1 MIVRYE
7 PNRTPSALDWLYSC
21 LLVLWTLPTLLVNSG
36 QQSMAGSD
44 EGYYAQMAREMYLSG
59 NWLAPTFLGN
69 PYFEKPP
76 LNQWLIATSYTLFGV
91 SEWSARFP
99 STLAAILG
107 VLMTYFIGR
116 EFFEARRAFL
126 GALILPTIYL
136 WMSNGRLAGQD
147 VLLTFLELIG
157 IWCLLQA
164 PKFGRRFVALGWGV
178 MLGLSILLK
187 SSMALVSVVAL
198 LPYLLLQ
205 NKQHK
210 LIQNSYLYLGAGIGL
225 ALFGLW
231 YWLASQAYGNAV
243 YDGLFGILF
252 SLSQRDF
259 HHVGPFYYFWN
270 LPANTFPW
278 TFFALAGAWILWQ
291 EQKQSDFLL
300 LTYPFTFLLVL
311 QIFPTKTPYYLVQ
324 ICPFL
329 ALLAGVALDR
339 LWQQATR
346 EPGRRAPSYS
356 GAYTLR
362 SSQGIAW
369 LSYWI
374 AAFALLLLV
383 LVVVLHLSPNL
394 VPGASLYLPL
404 ATALGVVWLLPWVCY
419 MNRDWLGQWL
429 PLWTGSVIGAP
440 WLALIVAGWTT
451 SLGNYSPAFKD
462 FSQQKL
468 STLVNPQEPI
478 HLVYEGY
485 GDRFAEFA
493 ALAFYTPNPGNEMTA
508 TKVINNQEQKVWW
521 LSPESRQA
529 LDKVGFIYQPLAQV
543 QGWTLARSVR

>member
-7 PNRTPSALDWLYSC
+7 PNRTPAALDWLYSG
-21 LLVLWTLPTLLVNSG
+21 LLLLWTIPTLWVNSG

-76 LNQWLIATSYTLFGV
+76 LNQWLIATSYSLFGV

-99 STLAAILG
+99 SSLAALLG

-126 GALILPTIYL
+126 GALVLPTIYL
-136 WMSNGRLAGQD
+136 WISNGRLAGQD
-147 VLLTFLELIG
+147 VVLTFLELVG

-164 PKFGRRFVALGWGV
+164 PKTGTRFVAIGWGV

-187 SSMALVSVVAL
+187 SSMALVPVVAL
-198 LPYLLLQ
+198 LPYLLFQ
-205 NKQHK
+205 NKRHK
-210 LIQNSYLYLGAGIGL
+210 LIQNSYLYIGAGAGL
-225 ALFGLW
+225 ALFGVW
-231 YWLASQAYGNAV
+231 YWLTSKAYGNAV

-252 SLSQRDF
+252 SLSKRDF

-278 TFFALAGAWILWQ
+278 TLFALAGAWVLWQ
-291 EQKQSDFLL
+291 ERKVSNFLP
-300 LTYPFTFLLVL
+300 LTYPFAFLVLL
-311 QIFPTKTPYYLVQ
+311 QIFQTKTPYYLVQ

-346 EPGRRAPSYS
+346 EQSKSATYA
-356 GAYTLR
+356 GAYVAR
-362 SSQGIAW
+362 PEQGIAW
-369 LSYWI
+369 LSYLI
-374 AAFALLLLV
+374 GAFALLLLG
-383 LVVVLHLSPNL
+383 LVVALYLSPSL
-394 VPGASLYLPL
+394 IPGASPYLPL
-404 ATALGVVWLLPWVCY
+404 ATALGIGWLFPWVSY
-419 MNRDWLGQWL
+419 MNRGWLGQWL
-429 PLWTGSVIGAP
+429 PFWAGSVIGAP
-440 WLALIVAGWTT
+440 WLTLILAAGTT
-451 SLGNYSPAFKD
+451 SLGNYSPAFKE

-468 STLVNPQEPI
+468 TTLVNPQEPI
-478 HLVYEGY
+478 DLVFEGN
-485 GDRFAEFA
+485 GDRFTEFA
-493 ALAFYTPNPGNEMTA
+493 ALAFYTPTPGNEVKA
-508 TKVINNQEQKVWW
+508 AKVISTEEPKVWW
-521 LSPESRQA
+521 FSPESRQA
-529 LDKVGFIYQPLAQV
+529 LDKVGFVYQPLGQV
-543 QGWTLARSVR
+543 QGWTLARTR

>member
-99 STLAAILG
+99 STLAAVLG
-107 VLMTYFIGR
+107 VLMTYLIGR

-136 WMSNGRLAGQD
+136 WMSNGRVAGQD
-147 VLLTFLELIG
+147 VLLTFLELVG

-164 PKFGRRFVALGWGV
+164 PKFGSRFIAIGWGF
-178 MLGLSILLK
+178 MLGLSVLLK
-187 SSMALVSVVAL
+187 SSMAIVSVAAL

-210 LIQNSYLYLGAGIGL
+210 LVQTSYLYIGAGAGL
-225 ALFGLW
+225 ALFGIW
-231 YWLASQAYGNAV
+231 YWLASKAYGNAV
-243 YDGLFGILF
+243 YDGLFGILS
-252 SLSQRDF
+252 SLSKRDF

-291 EQKQSDFLL
+291 EQKKSHFLL

-346 EPGRRAPSYS
+346 EQSKRTPTYT

-362 SSQGIAW
+362 SAQGIAW
-369 LSYWI
+369 LSYLI
-374 AAFALLLLV
+374 AAFALLLLG
-383 LVVVLHLSPNL
+383 LVVALYLSPNL

-419 MNRDWLGQWL
+419 MNRGWLGQWL
-429 PLWTGSVIGAP
+429 PFWAVSVIGGP
-440 WLALIVAGWTT
+440 WLALVLAGLTT
-451 SLGNYSPAFKD
+451 PLGNYSPAFKE
-462 FSQQKL
+462 FCQQKL
-468 STLVNPQEPI
+468 AALVNPQEPI
-478 HLVYEGY
+478 HLVFEGT
-485 GDRFAEFA
+485 GDRFTEFA
-493 ALAFYTPNPGNEMTA
+493 ALAFYTPTPGNEITA
-508 TKVINNQEQKVWW
+508 AKVINNREPKVWW

-529 LDKVGFIYQPLAQV
+529 LDKVGFIYQPLGQV
-543 QGWTLARSVR
+543 QGWTLARSAR